1 MYQYYKSSQQHN
13 VKKTVPLKPFIIF
26 GLCAVIIVSSGV
38 YAVSSI
44 KTTEE
49 QPPTQAAPPK
59 PKKESN
65 PVSTFLHTNDSDSD
79 NEFPDGF
86 TASTMMKTDLGIS
99 YQVAFR
105 YKGDLHF
112 VDDYRYQFK
121 DGRVSVMIT
130 DNEVFT
136 FRVPKDVVL

>member
-1 MYQYYKSSQQHN
+1 M
-13 VKKTVPLKPFIIF
+13 KPFIIF
-26 GLCAVIIVSSGV
+26 GLCAVVIVSSGF

-44 KTTEE
+44 KTTDETA
-49 QPPTQAAPPK
+49 PTQPAPQKPK
-59 PKKESN
+59 PEPK
-65 PVSTFLHTNDSDSD
+65 PVSTFLHADDSNLE

-86 TASTMMKTDLGIS
+86 TASTMIKTDLGIS

-112 VDDYRYQFK
+112 VDDYKYQFK
-121 DGRVSVMIT
+121 DNRVSVMIS
-130 DNEVFT
+130 DNEIFT